1 MRCPLNIF
9 WPLYLKVAKLGTVY
23 ILRKPMDRIYFQIT
37 TSKINVKL
45 ILLFKWYS
53 LKIFW
58 PFCFTIIKLR
68 TLDTHSVSMTLLIFR
83 SQGERSRSNCYSLYR
98 CCPLI
103 IFWPL
108 AWNLPNLVQ
117 WMSHVVPYWPSGR
130 IVKSQDLTGGF
141 KKNVLRSISKNSIT
155 TQNRMTFHL
164 KGTILLHWFT
174 YERRLFL
181 LLFGQ
186 KVKMKLV
193 QFISALSNHY
203 FMSHLRDLYQ
213 IDIVVSS
220 GEWIMIIDF

>member
-23 ILRKPMDRIYFQIT
+23 IPRKPMDRIYFQIT

-68 TLDTHSVSMTLLIFR
+68 TLDTHIVSMTLLIFR

-141 KKNVLRSISKNSIT
+141 KKMFSA
-155 TQNRMTFHL
+155 QYL
-164 KGTILLHWFT
+164 KIP
-174 YERRLFL
+174 L
-181 LLFGQ
+181 LLKIVWPFTW
-186 KVKMKLV
+186 KVPSCYTGLLMREDY
-193 QFISALSNHY
+193 SYY
-203 FMSHLRDLYQ
+203 FLARRSR
-213 IDIVVSS
+213 
-220 GEWIMIIDF
+220 WN